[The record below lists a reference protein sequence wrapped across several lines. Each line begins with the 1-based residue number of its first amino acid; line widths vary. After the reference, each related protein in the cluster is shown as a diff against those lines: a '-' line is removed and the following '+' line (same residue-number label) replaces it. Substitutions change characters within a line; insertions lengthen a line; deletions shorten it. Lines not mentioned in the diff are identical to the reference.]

1 MSIAFDAENED
12 LSWPPRLLQK
22 RRSRLPERR
31 RFAVASSELSPDRT
45 KEAARA
51 AGDKRRA
58 FPLSERS
65 VLAQR
70 APNNSLDP
78 FAHSFITQARGR
90 SRVAQAF
97 RLIHPKIRDA
107 AKPHPCVSSRQYA
120 EIRLTGRKSAPN
132 GAESR

>member
-90 SRVAQAF
+90 SRVAQA
-97 RLIHPKIRDA
+97 D
-107 AKPHPCVSSRQYA
+107 
-120 EIRLTGRKSAPN
+120 RKSTRLNSSHGSISYAVFCLKKKKN
-132 GAESR
+132 T